1 MPVWGYND
9 KEFFRGIKFN
19 MKYFIDNYS
28 IDNIGY
34 TEPAEFFYTLE
45 RSYKP
50 SLLTGEG
57 PQDISGESI
66 IGINPVED
74 IIIDS
79 LSGIWDTLREL
90 NNSINFE
97 TFEYPI
103 NRLGAIGFIS
113 YEALHSLE
121 NIEKKT
127 NDHFDFPYLNWTI
140 YNEYYYFDNLNR
152 KAWKINLNYINPQ
165 NFTVKYIKNSD
176 FKDTGFEVKNLIP
189 DVTPDRYRQNVE
201 KVRELIKEGEIY
213 ELNLTQGILGDFS
226 GSPLSLFKKLY
237 KENSAPY
244 SAYLEREDFVIVSNS
259 PELFLRVDGKKVQT
273 RPIKG
278 TAPRSN
284 SKKIDDELQKELLNS
299 EKNQAE
305 LYMIVDLMRNDLSKV
320 CEIGSVKVINKKRV
334 EKYKNVHHLVSI
346 IKGQLKINSDIID
359 LLKATFPGGSITGCP
374 KVRCMELTEEIEKS
388 SRNLYTG
395 TIFIMNK
402 EYLNS
407 SIVIRS
413 AVIKDKKIVFNSGGA
428 VTIDSD
434 PLDEYNESL
443 IKLKS
448 IFKAVNCADYL

>member
-1 MPVWGYND
+1 MRVWGYYD
-9 KEFFRGIKFN
+9 EEFFRGIRFN
-19 MKYFIDNYS
+19 MNYFIEDYLITNINY
-28 IDNIGY
+28 I
-34 TEPAEFFYTLE
+34 EPSAFFYTLD

-57 PQDISGESI
+57 PEDVSGESI
-66 IGINPVED
+66 IGINPAKD
-74 IIIDS
+74 IIINN
-79 LSGIWDTLREL
+79 LSGLWDTLREL
-90 NNSINFE
+90 NNSTNFE
-97 TFEYPI
+97 KFKYPV
-103 NRLGAIGFIS
+103 NKLGAIGFIS

-121 NIEKKT
+121 DIVKKT
-127 NDHFDFPYLNWTI
+127 KDHFDFPYLNWTI
-140 YNEYYYFDNLNR
+140 YNEYYYFDNKNR
-152 KAWKINLNYINPQ
+152 KAWKINLRYKTPMKL
-165 NFTVKYIKNSD
+165 FGKC
-176 FKDTGFEVKNLIP
+176 FKDTGFEVHNLIP
-189 DVTPDRYRQNVE
+189 DVTPHKYRQNVE
-201 KVRELIKEGEIY
+201 KIKELIKDGEVY
-213 ELNLTQGILGDFS
+213 EVNLTQGILGDFK

-237 KENSAPY
+237 KDNSAPY

-259 PELFLRVDGKKVQT
+259 PELFLRVDGREVQT

-284 SKKIDDELQKELLNS
+284 SKKIDVKLQNELLTS

-305 LYMIVDLMRNDLSKV
+305 LYMIVDLMRNDLSRV
-320 CEIGSVKVINKKRV
+320 CEIGSVEVINKKRL
-334 EKYKNVHHLVSI
+334 EQYKNVHHLVSI
-346 IKGQLKINSDIID
+346 IKGKLNRNSDIID

-374 KVRCMELTEEIEKS
+374 KVRCMQLTEEIEKS

-402 EYLNS
+402 KYLNS

-413 AVIKDKKIVFNSGGA
+413 AIIKDKKIVFNSGGA

-448 IFKAVNCADYL
+448 IFKAVNCENYI